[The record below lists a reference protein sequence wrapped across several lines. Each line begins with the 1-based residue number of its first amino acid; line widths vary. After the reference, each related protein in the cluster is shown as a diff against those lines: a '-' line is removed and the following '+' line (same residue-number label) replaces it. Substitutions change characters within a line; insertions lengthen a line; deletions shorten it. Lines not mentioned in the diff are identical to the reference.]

1 MASERTTVGTSAAH
15 SIPLPT
21 LQPSPLLTLQPSPL
35 PTLQPSCP
43 STHPTAYLDVVER
56 HSVYIMENKNHP
68 APPQTPH
75 HNPNHPTYSTLPYPS
90 SREKFVQLDSE
101 FKQIQRELDQT
112 KREKQSGQERNR
124 ILEEQN
130 EVSY

>member
-1 MASERTTVGTSAAH
+1 MK
-15 SIPLPT
+15 
-21 LQPSPLLTLQPSPL
+21 
-35 PTLQPSCP
+35 
-43 STHPTAYLDVVER
+43 
-56 HSVYIMENKNHP
+56 NKNHP
-68 APPQTPH
+68 APPQSPH